1 MVGQYHRLNGHEF
14 GQVIGVGD
22 GWRNLVCC
30 SSWGHKVSDM
40 TEQLNANAG
49 DIREE
54 GLIPMSVRYP
64 GEGNDNTFQCS
75 CPENS
80 MDREVR
86 RATVQGV
93 AKNQT

>member
-1 MVGQYHRLNGHEF
+1 M
-14 GQVIGVGD
+14 
-22 GWRNLVCC
+22 CC

-49 DIREE
+49 DIREG